1 MLVPGSEDGTPQ
13 SIQDRVL
20 DETHPVGTQ
29 LDSPPSD
36 VPAASKRDL
45 GAGPLRPVF
54 DLTVDDSDGRNVGQ
68 ECDAVP
74 HVSSVCRGRFA
85 VAEEDTVE
93 QGVSPVSGSSFRHQN
108 HDARQMIPPSGDSA
122 IPGGSFSCPSH
133 RQSPKAVVWTVTKQC
148 CKGSGSGLG
157 HKWWSLGPT
166 QTVWISDE
174 SRVMKVQLPVARR
187 NHF

>member
-54 DLTVDDSDGRNVGQ
+54 DLTVDDSDGTNVGQ

-122 IPGGSFSCPSH
+122 PTVMDRCLSGRGG
-133 RQSPKAVVWTVTKQC
+133 
-148 CKGSGSGLG
+148 
-157 HKWWSLGPT
+157 
-166 QTVWISDE
+166 ISE
-174 SRVMKVQLPVARR
+174 EFQEAHSRVPVTASRPKQWCGQSR
-187 NHF
+187 SNVAKGPGAD

>member
-1 MLVPGSEDGTPQ
+1 MLVAGSEDGTPQ

-54 DLTVDDSDGRNVGQ
+54 DLTVDDSDGTNVGQ

-108 HDARQMIPPSGDSA
+108 HDARQIIPPSGDSA
-122 IPGGSFSCPSH
+122 PTVMDRCLSGRGGILRNSRRLILLS
-133 RQSPKAVVWTVTKQC
+133 QSQ
-148 CKGSGSGLG
+148 
-157 HKWWSLGPT
+157 
-166 QTVWISDE
+166 
-174 SRVMKVQLPVARR
+174 PVAQSSGVDSHEAMLQRVR
-187 NHF
+187 VRIRA